1 MCGDYKAENKHKHTP
16 GPWKLNSLDSGTN
29 DDGTIIGPNNTVIT
43 ADIFGR
49 NAEEAEANA
58 HLIEAAPDML
68 TALKA
73 IHAAYNS
80 GDVGWDEVGKLIDKS
95 YGAIAKAEG
104 EIK

>member
-1 MCGDYKAENKHKHTP
+1 MNTHKHTP

-68 TALKA
+68 NALKEA
-73 IHAAYNS
+73 
-80 GDVGWDEVGKLIDKS
+80 VELLES
-95 YGAIAKAEG
+95 YLTDADREASPKGRWPVIRAAIAKAEG
-104 EIK
+104 GV